1 MLKFPYFHIFIV
13 VFNTYLSYCCYCPK
27 IYQKVV
33 FANARKPV
41 GNKEK
46 RKYALEAN
54 DDCLTWC
61 NRLEAFSKCLIV
73 WVHTHRFC
81 KSLFECINPFDV
93 ISLFLCPLET
103 WENLSFSDVFRGYRK
118 RLVVWNDFAIIRAIY
133 ADYSGFLQHVLSN
146 SLSQI
151 FDEIQTKILLWK
163 RLQKCLLES
172 VHTSFNWDR
181 CF

>member
-1 MLKFPYFHIFIV
+1 M
-13 VFNTYLSYCCYCPK
+13 
-27 IYQKVV
+27 V

-61 NRLEAFSKCLIV
+61 NCLETFYKGLIV

-93 ISLFLCPLET
+93 IGLFLCTLET

-163 RLQKCLLES
+163 RLQKCLLEI